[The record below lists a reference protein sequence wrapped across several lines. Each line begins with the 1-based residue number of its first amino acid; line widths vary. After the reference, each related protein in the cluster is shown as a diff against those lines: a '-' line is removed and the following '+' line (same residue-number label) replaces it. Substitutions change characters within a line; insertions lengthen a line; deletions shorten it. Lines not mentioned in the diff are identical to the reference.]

1 MIFNFD
7 KRLVLR
13 TTTFVLLGVIAL
25 ICIFYAGIVSSNGE
39 ARESFLTGDYEIA
52 KQEYVDLVSTFQ
64 NWPFLRRAFRSQ
76 YELALF
82 NYAQLLYFTGNFRD
96 MVDVLEQ
103 EATDYPYLAGT
114 ALYHRW
120 MGNAFFRIA
129 VLQEGEDLSSESL
142 QIVGEEYKEAIRLD
156 RDDWDSK
163 YNYEFVQDIIA
174 RQNSK
179 NPEEKETLQLLLGN
193 IRLTSEQ
200 RRGELPDQL
209 H

>member
-1 MIFNFD
+1 M
-7 KRLVLR
+7 
-13 TTTFVLLGVIAL
+13 
-25 ICIFYAGIVSSNGE
+25 
-39 ARESFLTGDYEIA
+39 
-52 KQEYVDLVSTFQ
+52 
-64 NWPFLRRAFRSQ
+64 
-76 YELALF
+76 
-82 NYAQLLYFTGNFRD
+82 
-96 MVDVLEQ
+96 
-103 EATDYPYLAGT
+103 
-114 ALYHRW
+114 
-120 MGNAFFRIA
+120 
-129 VLQEGEDLSSESL
+129 QEGADLSSESL